1 MKTSINNNPPEFKYN
16 EYLIIINPNQD
27 TCDKINFE
35 KKEFS
40 EKYKTDLVYFKPH
53 ILMVKFI
60 HLEMIEERL
69 LNQLRN
75 ISNGYQTFQV
85 KLKDFGSFP
94 SHTIFINVETQLQV
108 RNLVTAL
115 KSVQRIMTL
124 DKENKPHF
132 LNNYYFNIAARLL
145 PWQYE
150 KAWVEYSHRHFNA
163 SFIAEGFTLLKRPV
177 ENFSNGF
184 QPKGSY
190 KILQRFKFMNLPV
203 IAQQGELFI

>member
-1 MKTSINNNPPEFKYN
+1 MKTLKTLDPFDLKYN
-16 EYLIIINPNQD
+16 EYLVVLNPNED
-27 TCDKINFE
+27 CSEKIISG

-40 EKYKTDLVYFKPH
+40 EKYKTDFVYFKPH
-53 ILMVKFI
+53 LLMIKFI
-60 HLEMIEERL
+60 HLEIIEERL
-69 LNQLRN
+69 LNHLKN
-75 ISNGYQTFQV
+75 ISNGYKAFRL
-85 KLKDFGSFP
+85 KLKDYGSLP
-94 SHTIFINVETQLQV
+94 SHTIFINVESQLQI

-115 KSVQRIMTL
+115 KSIQRLITL

-132 LNNYYFNIAARLL
+132 IDNYYFNIAARLL

-190 KILQRFKFMNLPV
+190 QILKHFQFMNLPV
-203 IAQQGELFI
+203 ITQQGELFM